1 MKIKRRIPIHKIGG
15 VSKTTVP
22 GKNEFTIHVPTE
34 YDYRFIS
41 ERYKIGYILIIIF
54 RREEIIEFLKF
65 KFMEKMQT
73 NLPIFGIQKTNLR
86 EFTTTEKDM
95 KKLVSKF
102 PPS

>member
-1 MKIKRRIPIHKIGG
+1 MK
-15 VSKTTVP
+15 
-22 GKNEFTIHVPTE
+22 
-34 YDYRFIS
+34 
-41 ERYKIGYILIIIF
+41 LININKF
-54 RREEIIEFLKF
+54 YLRREEIIEFLKF
-65 KFMEKMQT
+65 KFMEKTQA